1 MIEIYAGEKGKGKT
15 KHLLKRVSDDLAKSQ
30 GCIIYIDKN
39 NQHMYE
45 LDSHVRLIDMS
56 EYEMESTD
64 EFLGFI
70 SGMISQN
77 NDIERIFLDSFLD
90 IGFLDTHEGLM
101 SVMDKL
107 EEIAD
112 KFDTDFIV
120 SISMNQSDLPDSLKP
135 KVTMSL

>member
-64 EFLGFI
+64 EVLGFI

>member
-120 SISMNQSDLPDSLKP
+120 SISMNQSDLPDSLKS

>member
-70 SGMISQN
+70 SGMLSQN

-120 SISMNQSDLPDSLKP
+120 SISMNQSDLPDSLKS